1 MPQDTTVLNR
11 PGPEPGEEG
20 APDKPDEKEGD
31 EAGEGEKR
39 VPTEMERQKRIPP
52 SSLHCFPGCRTLGVS

>member
-20 APDKPDEKEGD
+20 APDKPAEQEGD
-31 EAGEGEKR
+31 EAGEGEEGSNGDGEAEKD
-39 VPTEMERQKRIPP
+39 PA
-52 SSLHCFPGCRTLGVS
+52 